1 MTSRITLNVWVSDL
15 TFPGYMDRWMKL
27 AAAFEQAHPGY
38 EVAIRGLGFFTG
50 PQEIAEAI
58 AEGNGPAIAE
68 YYFYMAPVARDTLT
82 PDGRPQYTS
91 IERAIGGRTEIL
103 GEPVVIDDIIHGMR
117 EYYTYG
123 GDLTSMPSIGT
134 TSLLYANT
142 KLLEAAGVTEMPAT
156 WDEVEAACA
165 AVAGLRGGPRHAI
178 TWSNHGMFFQ
188 QAIAAQGGLL
198 CDNDNGRAGRAT
210 AVDLASREMLAWA
223 TWWRDLHRAGHYVYT
238 GKIPDWEGNFRLFA
252 QQEVALR
259 ISSSNDVNYMAQA
272 AKAGGFGV
280 AASRFPYNGRV
291 PYAGN
296 TIAGT
301 SLWLAGGLDEATQD
315 GALAFLQFAHNPRNA
330 AQRHKET
337 SFLPVTQASCDLLAA
352 EGWFGE
358 HPYHKAACD
367 QLGQYPAQDA
377 PGAVPGATA
386 GAAQGPP
393 PSRGALFGDFAG
405 NQDVMTRAMGDVL
418 TSGADPAQRF
428 AEATIEAQALL
439 DDYDAGCAGTGPR
452 SRSSLRVEFFKD
464 VEAYSGADL
473 ENVVKLES

>member
-27 AAAFEQAHPGY
+27 AAAFEKAHPDY
-38 EVAIRGLGFFTG
+38 HVEIKGLGFFTG
-50 PQEIAEAI
+50 PAEIAEAV
-58 AEGNGPAIAE
+58 AAGHGPAVAE
-68 YYFYMAPVARDTLT
+68 YYFYMAPVARDTLA

-103 GEPVVIDDIIHGMR
+103 GEPVVIDDVISGMR

-142 KLLEAAGVTEMPAT
+142 ALLEAAGVQEMPGT
-156 WDEVEAACA
+156 WDEVEAACEL
-165 AVAGLRGGPRHAI
+165 VAGQRGGPAHAI

-198 CDNDNGRAGRAT
+198 CDNDNGRSGRAA
-210 AVDLASREMLAWA
+210 AVDLASEQVLAWA
-223 TWWRDLHRAGHYVYT
+223 SWWRRLHRAGHYAYT

-252 QQEVALR
+252 EQQVALR

-272 AKAGGFGV
+272 ANAGGFGV
-280 AASRFPYNGRV
+280 VASRFPYNGRV

-330 AQRHKET
+330 ADRHKET
-337 SFLPVTQASCDLLAA
+337 SFLPVTQASYDLLAA
-352 EGWFGE
+352 EGWFAQ

-367 QLGQYPAQDA
+367 QLSQYPGQDA
-377 PGAVPGATA
+377 PGAEGTH
-386 GAAQGPP
+386 GPP

-405 NQDVMTRAMGDVL
+405 NQDVMTRAMGEVL
-418 TSGADPAQRF
+418 TAGADPAARF
-428 AEATIEAQALL
+428 AEATIEAQLLL
-439 DDYDAGCAGTGPR
+439 DDYYADCAGTGPR
-452 SRSSLRVEFFKD
+452 SLSSLRVEYFKD
-464 VEAYSGADL
+464 VESYSGADL
-473 ENVVKLES
+473 ENVVQLKS

>member
-1 MTSRITLNVWVSDL
+1 MTSRITLDVWVSDL

-27 AAAFEQAHPGY
+27 AAAFEKAHPDY
-38 EVAIRGLGFFTG
+38 HVAIRGLGFFTG
-50 PQEIAEAI
+50 PQELAEAI
-58 AEGNGPAIAE
+58 AEGHGPAIAE
-68 YYFYMAPVARDTLT
+68 YYFYMAPVARDTVA

-91 IERAIGGRTEIL
+91 IEKAIGGRTDIL
-103 GEPVVIDDIIHGMR
+103 GEPVVIDDVIHGMR

-142 KLLEAAGVTEMPAT
+142 ALLEAAGVAEMPGT
-156 WDEVEAACA
+156 WDEVEAACE
-165 AVAGLRGGPRHAI
+165 AVASLRGPAHAI

-198 CDNDNGRAGRAT
+198 CDNDNGRSGRAT
-210 AVDLASREMLAWA
+210 SVNLASGEMLAWA
-223 TWWRDLHRAGHYVYT
+223 NWWRRLHRAGHYAYT

-252 QQEVALR
+252 EQQVALR

-280 AASRFPYNGRV
+280 VASRFPYNGRV

-301 SLWLAGGLDEATQD
+301 SLWLADGLGEATRD

-330 AQRHKET
+330 ADRHKET
-337 SFLPVTQASCDLLAA
+337 SFLPVTQASYDLLEA
-352 EGWFGE
+352 EGWFAE

-367 QLGQYPAQDA
+367 QLSEYPGQGAQ
-377 PGAVPGATA
+377 GVPGN
-386 GAAQGPP
+386 GRAAHGSP

-418 TSGADPAQRF
+418 MAGADPAQRF
-428 AEATIEAQALL
+428 AEATIEAQLL
-439 DDYDAGCAGTGPR
+439 LAAYYADCAGTGPQ
-452 SRSSLRVEFFKD
+452 SPSSLRVEYFKD

-473 ENVVKLES
+473 ENVVQLKS